1 MSTVHII
8 RNALGHYWGKGKRWV
23 DGSDTSRVAQHSHR
37 DEAVNTVFELSS
49 KDIDLRCDVLE
60 MNLVDEKLPKLDV
73 SEVPLADEDEVETP
87 IVEDTVTEND

>member
-60 MNLVDEKLPKLDV
+60 MNLVDDKLPKLNV
-73 SEVPLADEDEVETP
+73 SEVPLADEDETDTP
-87 IVEDTVTEND
+87 SVDSTVTESD

>member
-60 MNLVDEKLPKLDV
+60 MNLEDEKLPKLDV
-73 SEVPLADEDEVETP
+73 SEVPLAEEDEVETP
-87 IVEDTVTEND
+87 IVEGTVNEND